1 MAKISAIL
9 LGAGRS
15 RRMGEDK
22 LSLPWGR
29 KTVFEHCLEIL
40 LRSEAK
46 EVIVVL
52 SDRTGRMAGRL
63 KRRRVELVMNPD
75 DREGMASS
83 IRRGIKA
90 VHPGSD
96 GILIALGDQPTLKTR
111 TVNVLV
117 RAFTEGKGEI
127 IVPSFRGKRGHPV
140 IFHKKYQKELMQ
152 LKGDTGGRAII
163 ERYPDAVR
171 VVRVRSQG
179 VVKDIDTW
187 QDYKRESRRGSGMM
201 E

>member
-187 QDYKRESRRGSGMM
+187 QDYRRESRRGSGMM